1 MNAQF
6 SEGTNICGG
15 VTASQSSTI
24 TTGKRKKKK
33 KVRGNA
39 ERFSN
44 QTTHVIHGSQNETNR
59 QKTFIFC
66 FYNSIAYL
74 TTHPYDRIG
83 EGAVHIGSPSP
94 FVHQS
99 VVYKPS
105 INGVFSQNLY
115 PSERELHQPR
125 AGPKS

>member
-24 TTGKRKKKK
+24 TIRKKKRKKK

-39 ERFSN
+39 KRFSN
-44 QTTHVIHGSQNETNR
+44 QTAPVIDGSQYETNR
-59 QKTFIFC
+59 QKTFVFC

-83 EGAVHIGSPSP
+83 EGALHIGSPST
-94 FVHQS
+94 
-99 VVYKPS
+99 
-105 INGVFSQNLY
+105 NL
-115 PSERELHQPR
+115 
-125 AGPKS
+125 